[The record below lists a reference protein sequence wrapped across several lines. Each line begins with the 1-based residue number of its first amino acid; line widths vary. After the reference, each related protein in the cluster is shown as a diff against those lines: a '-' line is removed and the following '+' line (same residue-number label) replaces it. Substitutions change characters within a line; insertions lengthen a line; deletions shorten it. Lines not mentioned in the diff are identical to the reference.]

1 MQLKKY
7 EIKTYVSKDIYQRVT
22 QEALARR
29 STRAKIIRDGL
40 SEYFLLREEM
50 ASAVES
56 PGKLGENHT
65 GKVIH
70 TLLARTEERM
80 KIIVDHLENKV
91 VENNTQL
98 ITLITMV
105 DRFYF
110 DLMRYLPKLP
120 TELMN
125 QAIATAK
132 IRYEQWQEEVK
143 KIRMLST

>member
-22 QEALARR
+22 QEALTRR

-50 ASAVES
+50 ASAIES
-56 PGKLGENHT
+56 PDELSENHT

-70 TLLARTEERM
+70 TLLARTEERIKLM
-80 KIIVDHLENKV
+80 IDHLENKV
-91 VENNTQL
+91 VKNDTQL
-98 ITLITMV
+98 KTLIIMV

-110 DLMRYLPKLP
+110 ELMQYLPKLP
-120 TELMN
+120 TELTSH
-125 QAIATAK
+125 AIATARV
-132 IRYEQWQEEVK
+132 RYEQWQKEIE
-143 KIRMLST
+143 KIKTLSA